1 MTRVGLTTANRGYVN
16 TKITGIIID
25 QTRTAGKWY
34 VREIPNKT
42 GDGIAPVFFRR
53 EKTDLVG
60 RLIDKAKGVQSA
72 QRYAA
77 KHMHDLHIAP
87 ALDPSSIT
95 SEALGQKSG
104 HVKKL
109 ENKVLETFLH
119 EQAECVSSTPVNLKV
134 TVINKN
140 QGGTSKTV
148 VEELWKSCTHS
159 SFDDKS
165 NKSQKKEFIRLLN
178 QSLDLSSGRMTT
190 NDPSVRMECEK
201 FIKDLNDNNNLARH
215 WKFDAPEVAQNIW
228 SKLES
233 NFLQIPTPLGKN
245 IASMSNLLSEI
256 SSSLS
261 PEESAKLE
269 SLLKAAFQIY
279 YEDQTSGTSS
289 PSYRLPWKPVET
301 PQTLYSIRD
310 ISLRLITCF
319 KALHPDHGALGDVL
333 RQAVEAR
340 IGSDLS

>member
-16 TKITGIIID
+16 IKITSIIID

-87 ALDPSSIT
+87 ALDTSNIA
-95 SEALGQKSG
+95 SEALGQKGG

-109 ENKVLETFLH
+109 ENKALETFLH
-119 EQAECVSSTPVNLKV
+119 KQAGCVSSTPVNLKV

-140 QGGTSKTV
+140 QVGTSKTV

-178 QSLDLSSGRMTT
+178 QSLDLSSGRMAT
-190 NDPSVRMECEK
+190 NDPSVRTECAT
-201 FIKDLNDNNNLARH
+201 FVKDLSNNNNSPFHWTRH
-215 WKFDAPEVAQNIW
+215 VSEAAQNIW
-228 SKLES
+228 SKLE
-233 NFLQIPTPLGKN
+233 NDILQTATPVGKN
-245 IASMSNLLSEI
+245 MVSMNKLLSEI
-256 SSSLS
+256 SSSRS
-261 PEESAKLE
+261 PEESAELE
-269 SLLKAAFQIY
+269 YLLKAAFQIY
-279 YEDQTSGTSS
+279 YENQTSLTSS
-289 PSYRLPWKPVET
+289 PPQPLPWKPLEF
-301 PQTLYSIRD
+301 PQKNYNFRD

-319 KALHPDHGALGDVL
+319 KALHPDYGALGDVL

-340 IGSDLS
+340 LGSGLS

>member
-1 MTRVGLTTANRGYVN
+1 MTRAGLTAANRGYVN

-53 EKTDLVG
+53 EKTDLMG

-77 KHMHDLHIAP
+77 KHMHDLAIAP
-87 ALDPSSIT
+87 ALDTSKIT
-95 SEALGQKSG
+95 SEALGQ
-104 HVKKL
+104 VKKL
-109 ENKVLETFLH
+109 ENKALETSLH
-119 EQAECVSSTPVNLKV
+119 EIAERVSSPPVGLIV

-140 QGGTSKTV
+140 QRGTSKTV

-190 NDPSVRMECEK
+190 NDPSIRMEC
-201 FIKDLNDNNNLARH
+201 FAFVKDLSNNNNSPFH
-215 WKFDAPEVAQNIW
+215 WTCDVSEATLNIW

-233 NFLQIPTPLGKN
+233 DVLQTSTPVGKN
-245 IASMSNLLSEI
+245 IASMNRLLSKI
-256 SSSLS
+256 SSGRSA
-261 PEESAKLE
+261 EESTKLE
-269 SLLKAAFQIY
+269 FLLKVAFQIY
-279 YEDQTSGTSS
+279 YENQTSGTSS
-289 PSYRLPWKPVET
+289 PSYLLPWKPVEI
-301 PQTLYSIRD
+301 PQTLQEIRD

-319 KALHPDHGALGDVL
+319 KALHPDHDALGAVL

-340 IGSDLS
+340 LSSDL